1 MKTETFTFT
10 FEGNS
15 FEARVLTWREET
27 VSRKT
32 RASELMHGRLR
43 DVHFVYQNI
52 ALIRATLE
60 FAVTKWPQT
69 NDGGPGNFD
78 TYFGGW
84 TVADDAKNIVIEVNG
99 KTYTFRPLS
108 WWEEFVTKVAFAA
121 TLASDEGGTLA
132 DLDREAE
139 AILECQALLELAAVS
154 WPKDCQGFHDSFSSQ
169 TELLHVT
176 NAYQKAL
183 QDVENVR
190 CKRDDARS
198 AERMA
203 DRIITLWK
211 AYEVGAKPFRPD
223 ESLVSG
229 DDAGGSPEPGA

>member
-1 MKTETFTFT
+1 MNTETFSFT
-10 FEGNS
+10 FEGGS

-43 DVHFVYQNI
+43 DVHPVYQNL

-60 FAVTKWPQT
+60 YAVTKWPPT
-69 NDGGPGNFD
+69 DEGPGNFD

-84 TVADDAKNIVIEVNG
+84 TLKDDAKNIVIEVNG

-132 DLDREAE
+132 DLDREA
-139 AILECQALLELAAVS
+139 AVILECQALLELAVVT
-154 WPKDCQGFHDSFSSQ
+154 WPKDCQGFNDSFSSQ
-169 TELLHVT
+169 SELLHVT
-176 NAYQKAL
+176 NKYQKAL

-190 CKRDDARS
+190 YKKADARS
-198 AERMA
+198 AGRMA
-203 DRIITLWK
+203 DRIIALWK
-211 AYEVGAKPFRPD
+211 TYEVKAKPFRSNEPM
-223 ESLVSG
+223 VSG
-229 DDAGGSPEPGA
+229 DDAGRSPEAGA